1 MLYVKDMDG
10 TEHYNNPS
18 SELLD
23 YLSAQGIDL
32 PKETFVKN
40 SEILRETN
48 KENLEIL

>member
-1 MLYVKDMDG
+1 MDG

-32 PKETFVKN
+32 PKETFVK
-40 SEILRETN
+40 SDQVLRDTSQNNIEV
-48 KENLEIL
+48 L